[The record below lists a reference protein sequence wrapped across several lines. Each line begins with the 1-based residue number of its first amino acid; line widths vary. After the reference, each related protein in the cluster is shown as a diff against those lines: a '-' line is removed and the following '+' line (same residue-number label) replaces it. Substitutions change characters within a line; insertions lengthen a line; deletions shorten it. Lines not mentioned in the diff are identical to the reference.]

1 MSAGFRITI
10 GAEQEEVAGVI
21 AAFAEFAGRQGLSS
35 AVRRSMNVVLDE
47 LLANT
52 LSHGFAGRDDGE
64 VTVEAQ
70 LRDGVLTV
78 TLIDNGEKFDPF
90 AREAPDT
97 SLSVED
103 RPIGGLGIHLV
114 KKLVDDVE
122 YQWKAR
128 RNVVVLSKRVEGSA
142 AKSTEGKEGG
152 ESMEITT
159 RSAQAVTIVTIA
171 GSLDSN
177 TSPQAQQ
184 ALDAILANGGKGKHL
199 AIDFS
204 KLDYVSSAGLRVMLG
219 TAKKLTASGGALR
232 TFGLNDSVKEV
243 FDISGFS
250 SILSVFP
257 SEADAMQGF

>member
-1 MSAGFRITI
+1 LSSGFRMAI
-10 GAEQEEVAGVI
+10 GAEQEGVANVI
-21 AAFAEFAGRQGLSS
+21 AAFAVFAGAEGLAP

-52 LSHGFAGRDDGE
+52 LSHGLAGRDDGE
-64 VTVEAQ
+64 VTVEVGV
-70 LRDGVLTV
+70 RNGVLTV
-78 TLIDNGEKFDPF
+78 TIADNGERFDPF
-90 AREAPDT
+90 ARAAPDT

-122 YQWKAR
+122 YRWESG
-128 RNVVVLSKRVEGSA
+128 RNLVMLSKRL
-142 AKSTEGKEGG
+142 EGG
-152 ESMEITT
+152 AAMGKQALQGGGSMEITT
-159 RSAQAVTIVTIA
+159 RSAGTATIVAIA

-184 ALDAILANGGKGKHL
+184 SLDAILAGGGKKI

-219 TAKKLTASGGALR
+219 VAKKLTATGGALR

-250 SILSVFP
+250 TILSVFP
-257 SEADAMQGF
+257 GEAEALQGFQG